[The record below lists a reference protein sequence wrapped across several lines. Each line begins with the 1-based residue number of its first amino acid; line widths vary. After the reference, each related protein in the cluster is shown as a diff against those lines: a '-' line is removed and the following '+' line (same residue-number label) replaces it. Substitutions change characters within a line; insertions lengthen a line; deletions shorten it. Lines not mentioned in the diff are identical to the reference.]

1 MNSKINENDSKTKVQ
16 ELQTTMPSSL
26 SLALNDLQI
35 NKTTTIITTT
45 QSLQTETT
53 EKLNEKLKLRN
64 NRHRLDINTTT
75 IQSSNFIIHLTL
87 TFNF

>member
-1 MNSKINENDSKTKVQ
+1 MNSKINENESKTKVQ

-53 EKLNEKLKLRN
+53 ALNEKLKLRN